1 MYNSDDITI
10 LDKIIKDDAKV
21 DLIGDSN
28 KKKVIL
34 TETHCIDY
42 SVTIKGIPDD
52 SLVIK
57 TDVFDAP
64 KSLFQGEKGE
74 CKRCD
79 YVIISDT
86 DKQKIIL
93 LIEMK
98 ADKAIEKEVIQQL
111 KGGKCLVKYC
121 QQIGIEF
128 WEERNFLSDYDYRFI
143 SLKKVNLAK
152 KSTREKKQQ
161 KLHNSPENML
171 KIYSPQTLQFN
182 KLIGNL

>member
-1 MYNSDDITI
+1 M
-10 LDKIIKDDAKV
+10 
-21 DLIGDSN
+21 
-28 KKKVIL
+28 
-34 TETHCIDY
+34 
-42 SVTIKGIPDD
+42 
-52 SLVIK
+52 IK
-57 TDVFDAP
+57 TDVFEAP

-79 YVIISDT
+79 YFIISDT

-98 ADKAIEKEVIQQL
+98 AGKAIEKEVIQQL

-128 WEERNFLSDYDYRFI
+128 WEEKDFLSEYDYRFI
-143 SLKKVNLAK
+143 SFKKINLAK
-152 KSTREKKQQ
+152 KPTRKKKQQ
-161 KLHNSPENML
+161 KLHNCPENML
-171 KIYSPQTLQFN
+171 KIDSPQILEFN